1 MILNI
6 NIGIL
11 GHVDSGKTTLAKSLS
26 EISSTAAFDKNPQSQ
41 ERGITL
47 DLGFSSLQT
56 EIPVNLSENGKYD
69 KLQFTFVDCPGHASL
84 IRTIIGGAQII
95 DLMILVI
102 DVNKGIQTQTAECLV
117 IGELTCKNMIVVL
130 NKIDL
135 IDEGKRAGVAEK
147 MTKKIKNIL
156 GSTIFKNS
164 SIIEISAIELI
175 NLDGLIEAIKTNL
188 IFPERTVNGSFLFSV
203 DHCFAISGKGT
214 ICTGTILEGEIKIN
228 DEIEIPQIKMIKKV
242 KSIQMFKKSI
252 NSASQGDRIGI
263 CITQFDPKLLER
275 GIIAKPG
282 YVSFVRAGILKLN
295 RIKYFKGTISSRTKF
310 HITIGH
316 ETVLVTIQLFKGD
329 GTDFDWSKEY
339 KFIEC
344 AEIDDENIFVLLEFE
359 KSVLVPKNHILIG
372 SKLDM
377 DIHTSMCRLAFH
389 GRMDFMTDD
398 KNYTETILPNLKVFK
413 EKVKEGSIQRIVN
426 ENEIIVSNLFKKES
440 TNRELFVGLKVCL
453 ESGDEG
459 IIESTFG
466 QTSKMKVRF
475 MNGLS
480 KETLDNLKSKT
491 ITQTVSL
498 KFKKYIFSKSH
509 RIVQ

>member
-6 NIGIL
+6 NIGFL
-11 GHVDSGKTTLAKSLS
+11 GHVDSGKTSLAKSLS
-26 EISSTAAFDKNPQSQ
+26 EIASTAAFDKNKQSQ

-47 DLGFSSLQT
+47 DLGFSGLLT
-56 EIPVNLSENGKYD
+56 EIPINLKENGKYD

-117 IGELTCKNMIVVL
+117 IGELTCKKMIVVL
-130 NKIDL
+130 NKIDM
-135 IDEGKRAGVAEK
+135 IEEGKRKGVVEK
-147 MTKKIKNIL
+147 MMKKIKNVL

-164 SIIEISAIELI
+164 PIIAISAIELI
-175 NLDGLIEAIKTNL
+175 NLDELIETIKSNL
-188 IFPERTVNGSFLFSV
+188 IIPERNLDGSFLFSV

-214 ICTGTILEGEIKIN
+214 VCTGTILEGEIKIN
-228 DEIEIPQIKMIKKV
+228 DEIEIPQIKLIKKV
-242 KSIQMFKKSI
+242 KSIQMFKKSM

-282 YVSFVRAGILKLN
+282 YVSFIRAGILKLN
-295 RIKYFKGTISSRTKF
+295 RIKYFKGTISSKTKF

-316 ETVLVTIQLFKGD
+316 ETVLAMIKLFKGD
-329 GTDFDWSKEY
+329 GSDFDWSKEY
-339 KFIEC
+339 KYVEC
-344 AEIDDENIFVLLEFE
+344 AEIDDENIFALLEFE
-359 KSVLVPKNHILIG
+359 KSVLVPKNHLLIG

-377 DIHTSMCRLAFH
+377 DVHTNMCRLAFH
-389 GRMDFMTDD
+389 GKMNFMTDD
-398 KNYTETILPNLKVFK
+398 KNYIETTLPNLKIFK
-413 EKVKEGSIQRIVN
+413 EKMKEGSIQRIVN

-480 KETLDNLKSKT
+480 KEVLENLKNKT
-491 ITQTVSL
+491 ISQTVSL